1 MILRRLCVTR
11 IEISLREGYRSLRFL
26 VVVGCISLF
35 MAAETALV
43 GVTSSFK
50 TPSEGRLIMAFDPN
64 DPRAEYRL
72 GQAYQDTDSAESIRH
87 LRRATELSPYSRLY
101 WSELASGCE
110 SVGDTQCADQA
121 TERLLK
127 LCPMVPLYHWQAA
140 QSYLRRNRLDLSL
153 AQFRRLL
160 QLDPAYAWV
169 TWGSLQ
175 TVGQPELI
183 FRKVLA
189 DREDSEIKVGYV
201 DFLSTQEDYNA
212 AYRIWR
218 LVVTNA
224 RPFPFSSA
232 EAYLDRL
239 IALGRIEEAVHVWQ
253 DLARLGIIERP
264 KVDEKDGLIFNSD
277 FEQPPLNAAFDWR
290 SSQVAYLHVD
300 FSASGAYHG
309 THCLRVDFTAAR
321 NNEYEP
327 VYQIVPVLPNHR
339 YALAAYVRSEDITS
353 GSGPCLRVRDT
364 KQPSFQD
371 ATSET
376 TVGTTNWHP
385 VRLWFSA
392 RAETRSIRLSIWRPL
407 GRAFPMDISGSFWL
421 DAVSLTCTDCA
432 VEKDALEGQY

>member
-1 MILRRLCVTR
+1 MTLRPLCVAR
-11 IEISLREGYRSLRFL
+11 IEVSLREGSRSLLFL
-26 VVVGCISLF
+26 LIVGSISLF
-35 MAAETALV
+35 LAAETALV

-50 TPSEGRLIMAFDPN
+50 TPSEGRLILAFDAN
-64 DPRAEYRL
+64 DSRAEYRL
-72 GQAYQDTDSAESIRH
+72 GQVYEDTDSAESIRH

-110 SVGDTQCADQA
+110 SVGDTQCADEA
-121 TERLLK
+121 TGRLLE

-140 QSYLRRNRLDLSL
+140 QTYLRKNRLDLAL

-160 QLDPAYAWV
+160 QLDPAYAWAS
-169 TWGSLQ
+169 WDSLQ
-175 TVGQPELI
+175 TVKQPELI

-189 DREDSEIKVGYV
+189 DSKDSEIKVGYV
-201 DFLSTQEDYNA
+201 DFLSTQEDYDA
-212 AYRIWR
+212 AYGIWR
-218 LVVTNA
+218 QVVTDA

-239 IALGRIEEAVHVWQ
+239 IDLGRIEEAIHVWQ
-253 DLARLGIIERP
+253 DLERLGIVQRP
-264 KVDEKDGLIFNSD
+264 DVDEKDDLIFNGD
-277 FEQPPLNAAFDWR
+277 FERPPLNAAFDWR
-290 SSQVAYLHVD
+290 SDQAAYLRAD

-309 THCLRVDFTAAR
+309 ARCLRVDFTGPR

-327 VYQIVPVLPNHR
+327 VYQIVPVLPDHR

-432 VEKDALEGQY
+432 VEKDALEGQH